1 MRLGTRARYALR
13 MMLDVASNGG
23 EEEPVGVTAVAR
35 RTGLS
40 RAYLEQLALALRVG
54 RLLKGVSGR
63 HGGYRLAAP
72 ASNITIGQIIEAS
85 IGPVCLVDC
94 LDSPDSCP
102 RAGSCE
108 CRVVYRLINNRIVEV
123 LQAYTLSD
131 LLDPD
136 WIGGHGGL
144 LDCESTT
151 QLDGCGCGPR
161 QKKRGGRAAG

>member
-23 EEEPVGVTAVAR
+23 EEEPVGITAVAR

-72 ASNITIGQIIEAS
+72 ASDITIGQIIEDTAQ
-85 IGPVCLVDC
+85 GMGVHDLGTPG
-94 LDSPDSCP
+94 
-102 RAGSCE
+102 R
-108 CRVVYRLINNRIVEV
+108 RVRCAQQEERD
-123 LQAYTLSD
+123 T
-131 LLDPD
+131 
-136 WIGGHGGL
+136 H
-144 LDCESTT
+144 
-151 QLDGCGCGPR
+151 
-161 QKKRGGRAAG
+161 